1 MITGSVKH
9 ISSKPIRPSA
19 SFQTIHQASR
29 KHPFAST
36 RNIFLIPRRLYSD
49 SSRSPSVS
57 STGTTISDTDEMPPI
72 PALFSV
78 PIAGDPNNPQSAPGT
93 FICTQPAP
101 CVYLLSFSSPPDN
114 RLTAP
119 FNAAFL
125 LSLDILEHRFP
136 PGVVITT
143 SSIPKFYSNG
153 LDYDNAIKD
162 PSFFSASLFPLWH
175 RLLTYPMPTIA
186 LLNGHAFAGGL
197 MLGMFH
203 DYRLMNPHKGFLC
216 LNELD
221 FGAQLRPAMASV
233 FRMKVSMATFRNMV
247 LESRRYPALEAMK
260 EGLVDGLGSVEEC
273 LAYIREYKLTDKA
286 KSKSYGSLKEELYRE
301 GVKDL
306 RDACEDGQF
315 LAKLTSQR
323 DLQRGQLDVAA
334 RQRVEQYEQ
343 SIGKPK
349 AKL

>member
-1 MITGSVKH
+1 M
-9 ISSKPIRPSA
+9 A
-19 SFQTIHQASR
+19 
-29 KHPFAST
+29 
-36 RNIFLIPRRLYSD
+36 
-49 SSRSPSVS
+49 
-57 STGTTISDTDEMPPI
+57 PI

-78 PIAGDPNNPQSAPGT
+78 PIARDTNNPTAPPGNI
-93 FICTQPAP
+93 ICTQPAP
-101 CVYLLSFSSPPDN
+101 GVYLLSFFSAPDN
-114 RLTAP
+114 RLTRP
-119 FNAAFL
+119 FNTAL
-125 LSLDILEHRFP
+125 LLALDILEHRFP
-136 PGVVITT
+136 KGVVITT

-162 PSFFSASLFPLWH
+162 PTFFGTSLFPLWH

-203 DYRLMNPHKGFLC
+203 DYRVMNPHKGFLC

-233 FRMKVSMATFRNMV
+233 FRLKLSMSTFRNMV

-273 LAYIREYKLTDKA
+273 LAYINEYKLVDKA
-286 KSKSYGSLKEELYRE
+286 KSSSYGKLKEELYRE
-301 GVKDL
+301 AVRDL

-315 LAKLTSQR
+315 LAKLETER

-334 RQRVEQYEQ
+334 RQRVEQFEL
-343 SIGKPK
+343 SIGKQR